1 MITKGTPQYT
11 EAQKMANQLTRMA
24 GYDRLYQNSL
34 YEISFNTMG
43 IFLEKI
49 KKLNVFASQIAETV
63 YKTMMV
69 YGRCIC
75 KMSDKQ
81 AWSLACAAVE
91 NNIEL

>member
-63 YKTMMV
+63 YKTMMI
-69 YGRCIC
+69 YGRYIC

-81 AWSLACAAVE
+81 AWYLACAAVE